1 MDTAIT
7 ELVIRINNSGF
18 KIDNIYNLNSIA
30 SLKPEIVSIIV
41 AFLQENTDLWKGRE
55 NVIRSLA
62 RKEAKAV
69 ANEALFMEYE
79 RAKNKADQLYLW
91 AIGNSIEVIVRNEDF
106 DSIRKIA
113 TNPENGMS
121 RQMFVLALGKIKT
134 QASEDL
140 LIGLLDDKEVQGHAL
155 GALRKL
161 KSKKAAEK
169 ASLLLSSPNA
179 WIRKEAKKLLD
190 KIG

>member
-91 AIGNSIEVIVRNEDF
+91 AIGNSIEVIVGDDDF
-106 DSIRKIA
+106 DSIRKIV